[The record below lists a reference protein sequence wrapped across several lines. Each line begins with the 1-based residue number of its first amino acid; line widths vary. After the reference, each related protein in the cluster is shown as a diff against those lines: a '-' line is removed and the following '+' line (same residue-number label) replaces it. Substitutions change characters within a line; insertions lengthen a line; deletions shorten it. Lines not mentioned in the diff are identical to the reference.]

1 MSLTRQCNFKPT
13 YDRCPTLAWELAKRI
28 IDPIVKLDCTVLV
41 RGKKGSGKSVGTI
54 GLAYAVSVELSQ
66 YYKNKPPSYF
76 FNVKDHVKT
85 VDPNGTM
92 DMFTA
97 DIIRRRNSILV
108 ADDVSISADARDAMT
123 TSVKQLGKIMTV
135 SRIYQNLVIM
145 NSVYSAHV
153 DKRVRGFAD
162 IIIDMIGIHKPTKQG
177 IAKVYSFEV
186 NQHSGKEYIKFFQ
199 WKGKRIKYYLFP
211 MPPDDLVREYQ
222 QMRYEKTGEFLKD
235 IQEKREAAEKPK
247 VLKREQKL
255 IEQFDKHYDKVVKL
269 CIEGKSNR
277 QILRECPGL
286 TDSSLNKMR
295 AQSGYTNV

>member
-1 MSLTRQCNFKPT
+1 M
-13 YDRCPTLAWELAKRI
+13 KRI
-28 IDPIVKLDCTVLV
+28 TDPVIEMDCTILV
-41 RGKKGSGKSVGTI
+41 RGKKGSGKSLGTI
-54 GLAYAVSVELSQ
+54 GLAVAVAVELAKSHKGKHWS
-66 YYKNKPPSYF
+66 YYFDVKN
-76 FNVKDHVKT
+76 HVKT

-97 DIIRRRNSILV
+97 DVIRRKNSVLV
-108 ADDVSISADARDAMT
+108 ADDISISADARDAMT

-162 IIIDMIGIHKPTKQG
+162 IIIDMIGIHKATKQG
-177 IAKVYSFEV
+177 IGKVYWFEV
-186 NQHSGKEYIKFFQ
+186 NQHTGKEYIKFFT
-199 WKGKRIKYYLFP
+199 WKGKRIKYFLFP
-211 MPPDDLVREYQ
+211 LPPAEIVKEYRA
-222 QMRYEKTGEFLKD
+222 MRYSKTSEFLKD
-235 IQEKREAAEKPK
+235 IQDKREAAEKPK

-255 IEQFDKHYDKVVKL
+255 IEQFDTHYDKVVKL

-295 AQSGYTNV
+295 AQSGYTHV